1 MARKTSFTF
10 SPAVLAGAIA
20 EAALHDLQVNNFT
33 FPGFPQITITITS
46 PEVIAVT
53 LTWLELQ
60 NSVSF
65 DLTTLEAKE
74 AVKKFDGKKGYDRAI
89 FPKVQDALVRLEGV
103 VSKRK

>member
-1 MARKTSFTF
+1 MARKASFMF
-10 SPAVLAGAIA
+10 SPAALAGAVA

-33 FPGFPQITITITS
+33 FPGFPQITVAVTN
-46 PEVIAVT
+46 PEVITVT
-53 LTWLELQ
+53 LTWLAPE

-74 AVKKFDGKKGYDRAI
+74 AVKKFDGKKGFDRAI